1 MNQKFFGILYGF
13 EDRMP
18 AHLIEQSTKKME
30 ELRDEARQKFDE
42 WLEEN
47 GLENA
52 MGVIKFDRAVKEYDL
67 EFRDNREKKMI
78 LHPGDIFRSTTRFGD
93 RYEYTYLG
101 WGRCYEPG
109 FDWVLKNNATGKI
122 MNIEP
127 EWLHQR
133 TIEIIEEKDE

>member
-18 AHLIEQSTKKME
+18 AHLIEQSTQKME

-42 WLEEN
+42 WLEEK
-47 GLENA
+47 GLKNV
-52 MGVIKFDRAVKEYDL
+52 MGVIIFDRNTKGWVL
-67 EFRDNREKKMI
+67 EFRDNREENMI
-78 LHPGDIFRSTTRFGD
+78 LYPGDVFRSTDRFGD
-93 RYEYTYLG
+93 RCEYTYLG

-109 FDWVLKNNATGKI
+109 FDRVLRNNATGKI

-133 TIEIIEEKDE
+133 TIEIIEEEDE